1 MVTLEALNALYG
13 DCLLLRYPGPDHKER
28 LWIIDGGPKSETV
41 NGEKIAVWKD
51 VLLPRLQEINPTTPL
66 PIALGMVSHIDDDHI
81 NGVQKLTSTLVAA
94 RPSEPAAVKFSRF
107 WFNSFDKL
115 VGPKPAGLSGKAAT
129 ASLQSLID
137 EVEVDDEHATLIMQ
151 SVGQGN
157 LLAADIRTLRL
168 NDNQPINGVVMAK
181 KGQQKISIEGANVT
195 VIGPLDSRLE
205 ALRKAWAKALKKP
218 TKKARQAALQDLFLP
233 KKSLDKSVPNLSS
246 IVVLVEVGG
255 RKLLLTGDA
264 HGDDVVEA
272 WKKLELGT
280 GPVTIDLLKMPH
292 HGSIRNTTKA
302 FLEFFVADHYVFSA
316 NGKYNN
322 PDAPTLEAV
331 VKMHG
336 NRKIVLHFTN
346 EDVTWDKAYK
356 LEKGK
361 TKVRNLDEMLTALHA
376 AYSGPWTANLRK
388 PDDKSVVVKLP

>member
-1 MVTLEALNALYG
+1 
-13 DCLLLRYPGPDHKER
+13 
-28 LWIIDGGPKSETV
+28 
-41 NGEKIAVWKD
+41 
-51 VLLPRLQEINPTTPL
+51 
-66 PIALGMVSHIDDDHI
+66 
-81 NGVQKLTSTLVAA
+81 
-94 RPSEPAAVKFSRF
+94 
-107 WFNSFDKL
+107 
-115 VGPKPAGLSGKAAT
+115 
-129 ASLQSLID
+129 
-137 EVEVDDEHATLIMQ
+137 MQ

-168 NDNQPINGVVMAK
+168 NDNQPMNGVVMAK

-195 VIGPLDSRLE
+195 VIGPLESRLD

-218 TKKARQAALQDLFLP
+218 TKKSRQAALQELFLP
-233 KKSLDKSVPNLSS
+233 KKSQDKSVPNLSS

-272 WKKLELGT
+272 WKKLKLGA

-336 NRKIVLHFTN
+336 SRKIVLHFTN
-346 EDVTWDKAYK
+346 RDVTWDEVYK

-361 TKVRNLDEMLTALHA
+361 TKVRNLSEMLKALQTAYPGA
-376 AYSGPWTANLRK
+376 WTANLRK
-388 PDDKSVVVKLP
+388 PNDKSVIVKLS

>member
-1 MVTLEALNALYG
+1 
-13 DCLLLRYPGPDHKER
+13 
-28 LWIIDGGPKSETV
+28 
-41 NGEKIAVWKD
+41 
-51 VLLPRLQEINPTTPL
+51 
-66 PIALGMVSHIDDDHI
+66 
-81 NGVQKLTSTLVAA
+81 
-94 RPSEPAAVKFSRF
+94 
-107 WFNSFDKL
+107 
-115 VGPKPAGLSGKAAT
+115 
-129 ASLQSLID
+129 
-137 EVEVDDEHATLIMQ
+137 MQ

-168 NDNQPINGVVMAK
+168 NDNQPMNGVVMAK

-195 VIGPLDSRLE
+195 VIGPLESRLD

-218 TKKARQAALQDLFLP
+218 TKKSRQAALQELFLS
-233 KKSLDKSVPNLSS
+233 KKSQDKSVPNLSS

-272 WKKLELGT
+272 WKKLELGA
-280 GPVTIDLLKMPH
+280 GPVTINLLKMPH

-346 EDVTWDKAYK
+346 ENVTWDEVYT
-356 LEKGK
+356 LEKDK
-361 TKVRNLDEMLTALHA
+361 TKVRNLDEMLRALRA
-376 AYSGPWTANLRK
+376 AYPGPWTANLRK
-388 PDDKSVVVKLP
+388 SEDKSVIVTLP